1 MQTLQ
6 FPAPATKTVTIQVAP
21 QDLAML
27 RQSGYRLCVAMQV
40 DGDYDVVWKS
50 ASQYLASNQ
59 FQWVPWFQIFATNR
73 FFDGASVQSLTNVVE
88 IGLGEQS
95 TLDQNGLLSPAMT
108 MGPWQSVNLLN
119 EYGPINPALNR
130 LCTWIDGTKVATP
143 IYVRQQQANVGTTEM
158 TPVDKVLVWFEQNI
172 QAGTM
177 FSTARSQ
184 AVEIDLTVANAATRL
199 YQEGAWTQ
207 AE

>member
-50 ASQYLASNQ
+50 ASQYLTSNQ

-119 EYGPINPALNR
+119 EYGLINPALNR

-143 IYVRQQQANVGTTEM
+143 IYVRQQQAKVGTTAM